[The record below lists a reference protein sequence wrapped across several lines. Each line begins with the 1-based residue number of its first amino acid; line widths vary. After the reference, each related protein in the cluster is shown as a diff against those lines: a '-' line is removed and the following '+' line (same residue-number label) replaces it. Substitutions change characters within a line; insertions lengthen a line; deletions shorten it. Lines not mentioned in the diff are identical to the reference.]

1 MSQQVST
8 NTSHPHV
15 VALDMSKAFDTVN
28 MSKAFDTVNMSKA
41 FDTVNIHTLIVK
53 LTHHTQ
59 IHRKLHQ
66 RTHDIHNIREPI
78 YKMPIQIRS
87 STRWRPF
94 TNTLQHLHFRHP
106 TAPYADINIA
116 TVNIQPYLHDILK
129 WTKDNDLLLY
139 TDKTTCTQS
148 PQTQQNIAHNTTHD
162 HTPKNTR
169 THTWPQTHLQQTH
182 RPGCNQSTQNNQ
194 HTQSPHLDKVG
205 QT

>member
-15 VALDMSKAFDTVN
+15 VVLD
-28 MSKAFDTVNMSKA
+28 MSKA

-66 RTHDIHNIREPI
+66 RTHDIHNIREPFI

-87 STRWRPF
+87 STGWRPF
-94 TNTLQHLHFRHP
+94 THTLQHLHFRHP

-148 PQTQQNIAHNTTHD
+148 PQTQQNIAPN
-162 HTPKNTR
+162 
-169 THTWPQTHLQQTH
+169 
-182 RPGCNQSTQNNQ
+182 
-194 HTQSPHLDKVG
+194 
-205 QT
+205 

>member
-1 MSQQVST
+1 MILPYITQHYITSTTLSQQVSI
-8 NTSHPHV
+8 NPSHPHV
-15 VALDMSKAFDTVN
+15 VALD
-28 MSKAFDTVNMSKA
+28 MSKA

-66 RTHDIHNIREPI
+66 MMHDIHNIREPFI

-94 TNTLQHLHFRHP
+94 THTLQHLHFRHP
-106 TAPYADINIA
+106 TTTRLSTTYADDITTTAPHADINIA
-116 TVNIQPYLHDILK
+116 KVNIQPYLQDILK

-148 PQTQQNIAHNTTHD
+148 PQTQQNMTHN
-162 HTPKNTR
+162 
-169 THTWPQTHLQQTH
+169 
-182 RPGCNQSTQNNQ
+182 
-194 HTQSPHLDKVG
+194 
-205 QT
+205 